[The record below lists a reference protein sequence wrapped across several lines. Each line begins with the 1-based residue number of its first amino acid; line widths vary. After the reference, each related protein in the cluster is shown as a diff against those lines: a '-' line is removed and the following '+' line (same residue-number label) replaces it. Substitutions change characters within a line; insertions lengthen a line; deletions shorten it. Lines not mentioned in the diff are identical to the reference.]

1 LHALYLVFWLRERL
15 KQISKMRGRGALDLS
30 DDEEGGAE
38 AEAAAVEQAASGK
51 KARKG
56 GKRARA
62 DKIKLSE
69 DFLDEDWDPEKHE
82 VSVAVLR
89 LC

>member
-1 LHALYLVFWLRERL
+1 MSGL
-15 KQISKMRGRGALDLS
+15 GDLDLS
-30 DDEEGGAE
+30 DEEEGGAE
-38 AEAAAVEQAASGK
+38 AEAAAVERTASGK

-82 VSVAVLR
+82 VSVAELRFVLK
-89 LC
+89 LCSHVVYELG

>member
-1 LHALYLVFWLRERL
+1 MSGL
-15 KQISKMRGRGALDLS
+15 GDLDLS
-30 DDEEGGAE
+30 DEEEGGAE

-82 VSVAVLR
+82 VSVAELSCVLK
-89 LC
+89 LCSHVVYELNYRR

>member
-1 LHALYLVFWLRERL
+1 MSGL
-15 KQISKMRGRGALDLS
+15 GDLDLS
-30 DDEEGGAE
+30 DEEEGGAE
-38 AEAAAVEQAASGK
+38 AEAAVVEQAASGK

-82 VSVAVLR
+82 VSVGVLSFVLK
-89 LC
+89 LCSHVVYELNYRR